1 MNRLFA
7 ELLSI
12 HLKYIHMKKKFL
24 LLIALVFVCGST
36 LYAQDS
42 EQVIES
48 EKGNLAISGY
58 VDAYYQYNF
67 NDPESGVNKGRV
79 FDLHHNQ
86 FSLGLV
92 QAMFTYTK
100 GRLTG
105 VADLTVGPNA
115 DLANFGNEGT
125 ARLIKQAYISY
136 AISDKVGF
144 TVGQYGTHIGYELID
159 APLNFNY
166 SLSYLFGN
174 GPFYHTG
181 AKFDFA
187 LSESVGLMVGVVN
200 GWDALV
206 DYNEKKSITAQFSV
220 APSDEFSLYLNWI
233 GGDEYDVRSPAG
245 NSFFGSTEDSF
256 TSLFDLTTS
265 YQASDAFLIGLNAAY
280 GSFKSGADTPVDGDP
295 YSDDVTWGGAALY
308 LNYATSETFALGFR
322 GEYFSDPDGVR
333 YSGPLEVTA
342 FTFTG
347 DIKLADGS
355 FMIKPEIRMD
365 FAKDEFFEKGD
376 DDTSKSQ
383 VTAGAAFIYA
393 F

>member
-1 MNRLFA
+1 
-7 ELLSI
+7 
-12 HLKYIHMKKKFL
+12 MKKNFL
-24 LLIALVFVCGST
+24 LLIALLFVCEFS
-36 LYAQDS
+36 LYAQETEEATES
-42 EQVIES
+42 EQG
-48 EKGNLAISGY
+48 KLAISGY

-67 NDPESGVNKGRV
+67 NDPESGTNGGRV
-79 FDLHHNQ
+79 FDLYHNQ

-92 QAMFTYTK
+92 QTMFTYTK

-105 VADLTVGPNA
+105 VADLTFGPNA
-115 DLANFGNEGT
+115 ELGNFGNDGT
-125 ARLIKQAYISY
+125 AKIIKQAYISY
-136 AISDKVGF
+136 AISEKVGF
-144 TVGQYGTHIGYELID
+144 TIGQYGTHIGYELID

-181 AKFDFA
+181 AKLDFA
-187 LSESVGLMVGVVN
+187 LSESIGLMVGVVN

-220 APSDEFSLYLNWI
+220 APSDQFSLYLNWI
-233 GGDEYDVRSPAG
+233 GGDEYAG
-245 NSFFGSTEDSF
+245 GSAFGDTEDSF
-256 TSLFDLTTS
+256 TSLFDITTS

-280 GSFKSGADTPVDGDP
+280 GSFKSGADTPVLGDP
-295 YSDDVTWGGAALY
+295 YSDDATWAGAALY

-322 GEYFSDPDGVR
+322 GEHFSDPDGVR

-365 FAKDEFFEKGD
+365 FAKDQFFEEGD
-376 DDTSKSQ
+376 GEATKSQ
-383 VTAGAAFIYA
+383 FTAGAAFIYA

>member
-1 MNRLFA
+1 
-7 ELLSI
+7 
-12 HLKYIHMKKKFL
+12 MKKNVLFL
-24 LLIALVFVCGST
+24 LALVFIAGAT
-36 LYAQDS
+36 YAQDV
-42 EQVIES
+42 EETTES
-48 EKGNLAISGY
+48 DKGNLSISGY

-67 NDPESGVNKGRV
+67 NDPESGTNGGRI
-79 FDLHHNQ
+79 FDLNHNQ

-92 QAMFTYTK
+92 QTMFTYTK

-105 VADLTVGPNA
+105 VADLTFGPNG
-115 DLANFGNEGT
+115 DLGNFGNEGT
-125 ARLIKQAYISY
+125 ARIIKQAYVSY
-136 AISDKVGF
+136 AISDRVGF
-144 TVGQYGTHIGYELID
+144 TIGQYGTHIGYELID

-187 LSESVGLMVGVVN
+187 LSDKVGLMLGVVN

-206 DYNEKKSITAQFSV
+206 DYNEKKSITAQFSIT
-220 APSDEFSLYLNWI
+220 PSDEFSLYLNWI
-233 GGDEYDVRSPAG
+233 GGDEYAG
-245 NSFFGSTEDSF
+245 GSAFGDTEGSFA
-256 TSLFDLTTS
+256 SLFDLTTS

-280 GSFKSGADTPVDGDP
+280 GSFSTGADAPVVGDP
-295 YSDDVTWGGAALY
+295 HSEDATWAGAALY

-333 YSGPLEVTA
+333 YAGPLEVTA
-342 FTFTG
+342 LTLTG
-347 DIKLADGS
+347 DIKLEGGN

-383 VTAGAAFIYA
+383 ITAGAAFIYA